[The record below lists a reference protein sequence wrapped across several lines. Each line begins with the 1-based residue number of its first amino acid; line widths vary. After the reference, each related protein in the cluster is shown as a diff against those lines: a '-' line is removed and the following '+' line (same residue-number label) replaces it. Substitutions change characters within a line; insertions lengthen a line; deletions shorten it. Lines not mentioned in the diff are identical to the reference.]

1 MVYGL
6 WLYDFTFMVKFTV
19 FGRQVRAK
27 MELVSIWARKYSFG
41 NYFFVKGERKFV
53 YFSYFF
59 TTFGEFFFV
68 KGTFSCESAI
78 CITLSIVYKGIVY
91 KGGFWAVLKILGKLR
106 VPSTQALLS

>member
-1 MVYGL
+1 MYDL
-6 WLYDFTFMVKFTV
+6 WLYVPTFMVKLAV

-27 MELVSIWARKYSFG
+27 MELVSIWARKYSFV
-41 NYFFVKGERKFV
+41 NYFSVKGERKFV

-78 CITLSIVYKGIVY
+78 CINKSVKKLFPEKVKFKKKDYHFRTEV
-91 KGGFWAVLKILGKLR
+91 VL
-106 VPSTQALLS
+106 